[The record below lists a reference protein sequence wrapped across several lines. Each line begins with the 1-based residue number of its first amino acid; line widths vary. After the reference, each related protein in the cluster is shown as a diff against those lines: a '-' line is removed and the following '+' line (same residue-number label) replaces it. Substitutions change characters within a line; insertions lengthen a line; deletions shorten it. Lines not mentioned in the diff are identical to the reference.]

1 MFTRRRVLIP
11 LALVLLALVVGGPA
25 LAQLP
30 PPPPPGGD
38 PVRLRDEIERTER
51 RIQHARDL
59 VATAPANAAA
69 SAELDRAVTLQG
81 IARTA
86 FADARYAVAGRAT
99 MEARIHADRTIAL
112 VQGLPDPGR
121 VQDQMQRTREMLERA
136 RDRLARC
143 EQPAA
148 REMLRTALD
157 MQSRAEA
164 AYAETRYLAALQ
176 LTSSARERALR
187 AQQMCNAGESLEE
200 AVEAALQRTD
210 DRLARARE
218 VVGERGSER
227 ARRLLENAE
236 GLQARAKV
244 EAQAQRTRAAMRLTR
259 MAREQAERSLRDTAR
274 SERP

>member
-1 MFTRRRVLIP
+1 
-11 LALVLLALVVGGPA
+11 
-25 LAQLP
+25 
-30 PPPPPGGD
+30 
-38 PVRLRDEIERTER
+38 
-51 RIQHARDL
+51 
-59 VATAPANAAA
+59 
-69 SAELDRAVTLQG
+69 
-81 IARTA
+81 
-86 FADARYAVAGRAT
+86 
-99 MEARIHADRTIAL
+99 L

>member
-1 MFTRRRVLIP
+1 MFHRRRVLVR

-59 VATAPANAAA
+59 MATAPANAAA
-69 SAELDRAVTLQG
+69 SAELERAVTLQG

-86 FADARYAVAGRAT
+86 YADARYAVAGRAT
-99 MEARIHADRTIAL
+99 MEARIHADRAIAL

-148 REMLRTALD
+148 REMLRTASD

-200 AVEAALQRTD
+200 AVDAALQRTD

>member
-1 MFTRRRVLIP
+1 MFTRRRVLVP

-69 SAELDRAVTLQG
+69 SAELERAVTLQG

-86 FADARYAVAGRAT
+86 YADARYSVAGRAT

>member
-69 SAELDRAVTLQG
+69 SAELERAVTLQG

-86 FADARYAVAGRAT
+86 YADARYAVAGRAT

>member
-1 MFTRRRVLIP
+1 MFTRRRVLVP

-30 PPPPPGGD
+30 PPPPGGA

-69 SAELDRAVTLQG
+69 SAELERAVTLQG

-86 FADARYAVAGRAT
+86 YADARYSVAGRAT

>member
-1 MFTRRRVLIP
+1 MFHRRRFLVP

-38 PVRLRDEIERTER
+38 PQRLRDEIERTER
-51 RIQHARDL
+51 RIQQARDL
-59 VATAPANAAA
+59 GAAAPANEVA
-69 SAELDRAVTLQG
+69 SAELERAVTLQG

-86 FADARYAVAGRAT
+86 YADARYAMAGRAT
-99 MEARIHADRTIAL
+99 MEARIPAYRAIAL

-148 REMLRTALD
+148 REVLRTALD

-176 LTSSARERALR
+176 
-187 AQQMCNAGESLEE
+187 
-200 AVEAALQRTD
+200 
-210 DRLARARE
+210 
-218 VVGERGSER
+218 
-227 ARRLLENAE
+227 
-236 GLQARAKV
+236 
-244 EAQAQRTRAAMRLTR
+244 
-259 MAREQAERSLRDTAR
+259 
-274 SERP
+274 